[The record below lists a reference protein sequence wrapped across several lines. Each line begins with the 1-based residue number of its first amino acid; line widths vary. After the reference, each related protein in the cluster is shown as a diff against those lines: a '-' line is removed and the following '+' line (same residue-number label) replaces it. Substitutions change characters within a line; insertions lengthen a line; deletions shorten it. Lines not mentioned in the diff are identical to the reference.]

1 MTVFESD
8 KELIRK
14 LVKRRQQ
21 VLAIPIEKRN
31 KENYG
36 MGIPFRQ
43 LFADIDDSID
53 FSLLGSDVFV
63 NVGNDAF
70 IKGRDTAEN
79 AYLHAN
85 LTTDIEVKVLQ
96 RLLLLQRLEEERY
109 IVWSLS
115 EDKYHEPGNRLFH
128 LINERDKKFTHER
141 VKCEAVATKE
151 LAQYVKHGFRD
162 EDGVRHCQIM
172 TVTWASVF
180 AALFV
185 GLWPAISHCLR
196 ALWQYLLRMFCG

>member
-53 FSLLGSDVFV
+53 FSLSGSDVFV

-70 IKGRDTAEN
+70 IKGRDTVEN

-109 IVWSLS
+109 IVWTLS
-115 EDKYHEPGNRLFH
+115 EGSVDYPEPDNRLFY
-128 LINERDKKFTHER
+128 LIDERDKSFARER
-141 VKCEAVATKE
+141 ANREAIATEDMVEFVDNGFRTKE
-151 LAQYVKHGFRD
+151 DRQFRKSLRNSWIAIGLAFLSIVSS
-162 EDGVRHCQIM
+162 I
-172 TVTWASVF
+172 VF
-180 AALFV
+180 NL
-185 GLWPAISHCLR
+185 CK
-196 ALWQYLLRMFCG
+196 